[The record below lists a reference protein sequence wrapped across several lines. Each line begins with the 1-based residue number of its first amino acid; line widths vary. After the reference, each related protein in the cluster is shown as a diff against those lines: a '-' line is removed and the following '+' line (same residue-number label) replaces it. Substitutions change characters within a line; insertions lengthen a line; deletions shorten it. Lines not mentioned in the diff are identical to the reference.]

1 MFIMTDD
8 TPNPDVK
15 KFNVGREVCT
25 FGTVRNYTHP
35 DEASD
40 SELAQSLF
48 AHPHIKAV
56 MFGHDFISVTKDS
69 QNDVDWKSL
78 RLDVIDI
85 ITDHFLAEKPVFNQT
100 ITESKHHEYDAENQ
114 EIVNQ
119 ILELIETKVRPA
131 VAQDGG
137 DITFHGFSNGVVYL
151 KMQGACSGCPS
162 SAVTLKSGIENMLRH
177 YIPEVLEVQ
186 PA

>member
-1 MFIMTDD
+1 MFIITDD

-15 KFNVGREVCT
+15 KFNIGRDVCGVGIVKDYPNAEST
-25 FGTVRNYTHP
+25 T
-35 DEASD
+35 D

-48 AHPHIKAV
+48 THTGVAGV
-56 MFGHDFISVTKDS
+56 MFGSDFISVTKKVDS
-69 QNDVDWKSL
+69 DWKDL
-78 RLDVIDI
+78 RIDIIDI
-85 ITDHFLAEKPVFNQT
+85 ITDHFLAEKPVFT
-100 ITESKHHEYDAENQ
+100 GGTHKVTEHHYDEADK

-119 ILELIETKVRPA
+119 ILELIDAKVRPA

-137 DITFHGFSNGVVYL
+137 DITFHGFDKGIVYL

-162 SAVTLKSGIENMLRH
+162 SSVTLKSGIENMLRH
-177 YIPEVLEVQ
+177 YIPEVLEVR